1 MRLKGGFIMKIQI
14 KELEKYYGAYKILE
28 RINLTFDEGIH
39 GLLGPNGAGKT
50 TLIRILST
58 LLPKTSGEI
67 YYDNIKVDNK
77 EEIRKI
83 IGYLPQEFSFYPN
96 FTVYETLDY
105 FASLSNIRLNKREI
119 LDRLEIVHLQDIHKA
134 KTKTLS
140 GGMKRRLGIA
150 VAMIG
155 DPEVLIV
162 DEPTA
167 GLDPEERIRVRNML
181 SDFGKTKTV
190 LLSTH
195 IVEDIQLSCKSLSIL
210 NKGKLIYSGA
220 VKDVIKEADGY
231 VWNLNVNF
239 GESEQYMDKYNV
251 ISSIVDEDKISLRI
265 LSKEKPSLNA
275 NNVFPTLEDAYM
287 KLIKGV

>member
-1 MRLKGGFIMKIQI
+1 MKIEI
-14 KELEKYYGAYKILE
+14 RELTKYYGSYRALDN
-28 RINLTFDEGIH
+28 INLIFNEGIH

-58 LLPKTSGEI
+58 LLPQTSGQI
-67 YYDNIKVDNK
+67 CYDSTSVADKR
-77 EEIRKI
+77 EIRRI
-83 IGYLPQEFSFYPN
+83 IGYLPQEFSFYPG

-105 FASLSNIRLNKREI
+105 FASLSNKKLSKKEI
-119 LDRLEIVHLQDIHKA
+119 LDRLEAVNLQDLWKA

-150 VAMIG
+150 VALVG
-155 DPEVLIV
+155 EPEVLIV

-181 SDFGKTKTV
+181 SQLGKTKTV

-195 IVEDIQLSCKSLSIL
+195 IVEDIALSCKSLSIL
-210 NKGKLIYSGA
+210 NKGRLVYNGT
-220 VKDVIKEADGY
+220 VKDMVKSSEGY
-231 VWNLNVNF
+231 VWDLTVDF
-239 GESEQYMDKYNV
+239 KEYEGYMDKYNV
-251 ISSIVDEDKISLRI
+251 ISSIVDGDKALLRL

-275 NNVFPTLEDAYM
+275 VSTSPTLEDAYM
-287 KLIKGV
+287 RLIKDV

>member
-1 MRLKGGFIMKIQI
+1 MKIQI
-14 KELEKYYGAYKILE
+14 KELEKYYGAYKILD
-28 RINLTFDEGIH
+28 RINLTFNEGIH

-58 LLPKTSGEI
+58 LLSKTSGEI

-105 FASLSNIRLNKREI
+105 FASLSNIKLNKKEI
-119 LDRLEIVHLQDIHKA
+119 LDRLEMVHLQDIYKA

-150 VAMIG
+150 VAMVG

-181 SDFGKTKTV
+181 SNFGKTKTV

-210 NKGKLIYSGA
+210 NKGKLIYSGT
-220 VKDVIKEADGY
+220 VKEIIKEAEGY

-239 GESEQYMDKYNV
+239 GDSEQYMDKYNV
-251 ISSIVDEDKISLRI
+251 ISSIADEDKISLRI
-265 LSKEKPSLNA
+265 LSREKPSLNA
-275 NNVFPTLEDAYM
+275 NDISPTLEDAYM
-287 KLIKGV
+287 KFIKEV

>member
-1 MRLKGGFIMKIQI
+1 MKIEIRELI
-14 KELEKYYGAYKILE
+14 KDYESYRALEN
-28 RINLTFDEGIH
+28 INLTFDEGIH

-58 LLPKTSGEI
+58 LLPKTSGEV
-67 YYDNIKVDNK
+67 YYDSIRVENK

-105 FASLSNIRLNKREI
+105 FASLSNIRLNRREI
-119 LDRLEIVHLQDIHKA
+119 LDRLEMVHLQDLWKV
-134 KTKTLS
+134 KTKALS

-150 VAMIG
+150 VAIVG

-181 SDFGKTKTV
+181 SEFGKTKTV

-195 IVEDIQLSCKSLSIL
+195 IVEDIALSCKSLSIL
-210 NKGKLIYSGA
+210 NKGKVIYNGT
-220 VKDVIKEADGY
+220 VKDVIKNADGY
-231 VWNLNVNF
+231 VWNLTADVEEF
-239 GESEQYMDKYNV
+239 HQFMDKYNV
-251 ISSIVDEDKISLRI
+251 ISSIIDEDKISLRI

-275 NNVFPTLEDAYM
+275 INISPTLEDAYM
-287 KLIKGV
+287 KLIKEV

>member
-1 MRLKGGFIMKIQI
+1 MKIQI

>member
-1 MRLKGGFIMKIQI
+1 MKIQI

-105 FASLSNIRLNKREI
+105 FASLSNIKLNKREI
-119 LDRLEIVHLQDIHKA
+119 LDRLEMVHLQDIYKA

-150 VAMIG
+150 VAMVG

-210 NKGKLIYSGA
+210 NKGRLIYSGT
-220 VKDVIKEADGY
+220 VKDVIKKADGY

>member
-1 MRLKGGFIMKIQI
+1 MKIQI
-14 KELEKYYGAYKILE
+14 KELEKYYGAYKILD

-50 TLIRILST
+50 TFIRILST

-96 FTVYETLDY
+96 FTVYEVLDY
-105 FASLSNIRLNKREI
+105 FASLSNIKLNKREI
-119 LDRLEIVHLQDIHKA
+119 LDRLEIVHLQDIYKA

-155 DPEVLIV
+155 GPEVLIV

-210 NKGKLIYSGA
+210 NKGKLIYNGT

-231 VWNLNVNF
+231 VWNLNVSF

-265 LSKEKPSLNA
+265 LSKERPSVNA
-275 NNVFPTLEDAYM
+275 NNISPTLEDAYM